1 MTRPQLN
8 LLRRLIEIGA
18 QFIPEAEAVEAPELT
33 EAWKPNKEYK
43 YGKRVTDE
51 VDGELILYKCI
62 IPHTSQADWPPH
74 LVNMWVKAGQGEW
87 PEWIQPTGAADAYPL
102 GAKVSHLD
110 KHWIS
115 DYDNNVWEP
124 SVFGWHEEG
133 EEA

>member
-1 MTRPQLN
+1 MTRPQLT
-8 LLRRLIEIGA
+8 LLRNLIVKASASLSDEDA
-18 QFIPEAEAVEAPELT
+18 LEAPVLFD
-33 EAWKPNKEYK
+33 AWEV
-43 YGKRVTDE
+43 GKAYAVGDRIDYNGT
-51 VDGELILYKCI
+51 LYKCVQA
-62 IPHTSQADWPPH
+62 HTSQEDWTPDATPA
-74 LVNMWVKAGQGEW
+74 LWVIVSPDEW